1 MPSSVYTKR
10 QEIRPAQLRAVA
22 DGRFD
27 DAQALASTGDNARAN
42 GTQYLAGIVID
53 ILLKAQLMRQY
64 PVTAR
69 KRQHEVTALERPV
82 WSLIWRSHDLGE
94 MLAHLPGLT
103 IALRKSGDR
112 AGRPYREWLRGIC
125 GVWTVYVR

>member
-1 MPSSVYTKR
+1 
-10 QEIRPAQLRAVA
+10 
-22 DGRFD
+22 
-27 DAQALASTGDNARAN
+27 
-42 GTQYLAGIVID
+42 LAGIVID

-125 GVWTVYVR
+125 GVWTVYVLYSPQTSTMDEARAMLDRVRELKEVLK